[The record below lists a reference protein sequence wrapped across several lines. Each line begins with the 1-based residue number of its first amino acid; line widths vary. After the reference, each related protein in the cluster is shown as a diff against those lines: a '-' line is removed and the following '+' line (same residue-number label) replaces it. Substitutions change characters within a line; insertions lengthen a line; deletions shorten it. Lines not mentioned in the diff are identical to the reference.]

1 MVFVVFRGVLDQDN
15 GAVEIPL
22 HPRSHDHEV
31 SPQVS
36 HPEKLG
42 LEGENR
48 AGLVFSI
55 LRLFFLSFT
64 GLCYRSHSHG
74 SSLPEDH
81 QLLP

>member
-15 GAVEIPL
+15 GAVEISL
-22 HPRSHDHEV
+22 HPRSHDYEV
-31 SPQVS
+31 PPQVS

-55 LRLFFLSFT
+55 LRLYFYHL

>member
-1 MVFVVFRGVLDQDN
+1 MYSLMVFVVCRGVLDQDN

-31 SPQVS
+31 PPQVS

-48 AGLVFSI
+48 AGLVFSK
-55 LRLFFLSFT
+55 LRLIKIISRAMLSVSFPRVFST
-64 GLCYRSHSHG
+64 
-74 SSLPEDH
+74 
-81 QLLP
+81 

>member
-31 SPQVS
+31 PPQVS

-42 LEGENR
+42 LEGENK
-48 AGLVFSI
+48 AGLVFSK
-55 LRLFFLSFT
+55 LRLFKIISRAMLSVSFPRVFST
-64 GLCYRSHSHG
+64 
-74 SSLPEDH
+74 
-81 QLLP
+81 

>member
-1 MVFVVFRGVLDQDN
+1 MVCVVFRGVLDQDN

-31 SPQVS
+31 PPQVS

-42 LEGENR
+42 LEGEHWAVFLYKPTETLFNS
-48 AGLVFSI
+48 GL
-55 LRLFFLSFT
+55 R
-64 GLCYRSHSHG
+64 YRSHSHW

>member
-15 GAVEIPL
+15 GTAEIPI

-48 AGLVFSI
+48 AGLVFSKV
-55 LRLFFLSFT
+55 RLYFIIFRAMLSVSFPRVFST
-64 GLCYRSHSHG
+64 
-74 SSLPEDH
+74 
-81 QLLP
+81 

>member
-31 SPQVS
+31 PPQVS

-48 AGLVFSI
+48 AGLVFSKV
-55 LRLFFLSFT
+55 RLYFIIFRAMLSVSFPRVFST
-64 GLCYRSHSHG
+64 
-74 SSLPEDH
+74 
-81 QLLP
+81 